1 MKVTTD
7 TAEMQRITRGYFK
20 QLCTNK
26 MDNLE
31 GMNKVREVWSL
42 KTEPGRKKIWTDQLP
57 VLKFESVTLTLPQ
70 QTKVTHEFYQTLEK
84 R

>member
-1 MKVTTD
+1 MKVNNWHHGNAKDCKRLFQAT
-7 TAEMQRITRGYFK
+7 MSQQNGQSGRIR
-20 QLCTNK
+20 
-26 MDNLE
+26 
-31 GMNKVREVWSL
+31 KVCSL

-57 VLKFESVTLTLPQ
+57 VLKFESVTLNLPQ